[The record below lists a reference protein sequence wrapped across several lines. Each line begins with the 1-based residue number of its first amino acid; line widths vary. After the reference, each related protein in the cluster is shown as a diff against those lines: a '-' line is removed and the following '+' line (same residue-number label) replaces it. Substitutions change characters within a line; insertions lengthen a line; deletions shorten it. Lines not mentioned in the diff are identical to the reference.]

1 MKCFPWHATDQAQIL
16 ARGARLPHALLL
28 KGPKGIGK
36 LALAKA
42 LAASLLCE
50 KYARAKPACG
60 TCPSCLWM
68 ATEAHPDFRLIQPEA
83 DDVDESA
90 EPDATPEKKKQR
102 IIAIAQVRAL
112 SDFIT
117 MTSHQ
122 GGLKVIVVHPAESLN
137 AAAFNAL
144 LKSLEEPPPNTHFL
158 LVSHRPHLLPATI
171 TSRCQQVALAAPAEA
186 VAEMWLKAQG
196 VENPAL
202 ALAHAGGAPLL
213 ALELNEASYWT
224 VRKEFLQ
231 GLGAR
236 EFDALALAE
245 RFVAQPVP
253 QLVGWLQKW
262 TLDVIYK
269 KFLNKTRYN
278 PDHDDALSAVA
289 GRVDGLAMLRFH
301 RRLIR
306 LQRVIEHPLNVRLL
320 YEDLLLAYAGLL
332 APETQGR

>member
-1 MKCFPWHATDQAQIL
+1 MKCFPWHTADHAQIL
-16 ARGARLPHALLL
+16 ARGASLPHALLL

-50 KYARAKPACG
+50 KSGRARPACG
-60 TCPSCLWM
+60 ACPSCLWM
-68 ATEAHPDFRLIQPEA
+68 ATEAHPDFRLVQPDV
-83 DDVDESA
+83 DDIDESA
-90 EPDATPEKKKQR
+90 EPDTTPEKKKQR
-102 IIAIAQVRAL
+102 IIAIAQIRAL
-112 SDFIT
+112 GDFMN

-122 GGLKVIVVHPAESLN
+122 GGLKVIIVHPAELLN
-137 AAAFNAL
+137 ASAFNAL
-144 LKSLEEPPPNTHFL
+144 LKGLEEPPPDTHFL

-171 TSRCQQVALAAPAEA
+171 KSRCQQVALAAPPQAAAET
-186 VAEMWLKAQG
+186 WLKEQG
-196 VENPAL
+196 LENPAL

-236 EFDALALAE
+236 GFNALALAE
-245 RFVAQPVP
+245 RFMAQPVP
-253 QLVGWLQKW
+253 QFVGWLQKW

-269 KFLNKTRYN
+269 KFLDKIRYN
-278 PDHDDALSAVA
+278 PDHDAALSAVA
-289 GRVDGLAMLRFH
+289 SRVDGLAILRFH

-332 APETQGR
+332 APETRAR